1 MTSLGLPARTQCA
14 SFAEDIDRLGVQIP
28 PGASCLGFKSPTVLS
43 LGSSVLKEYGRC
55 EERLLSSTDKCNH
68 ETIRRF
74 LDFELIRKGLSDRR
88 RLKYVRVVRI
98 ILDLTQDRP
107 LSELKQK
114 DAEAFFFWLR
124 DSNLSD
130 DTKKSYWNV
139 FRIFAEWVN
148 SKIKV
153 RDFKLK
159 LRLKT
164 KLPEEILSEEEASR
178 LIETCRS
185 IRDRALVSLTYHAA
199 MRSGEVR
206 NLKVK
211 HLVFDQ
217 YGAYVM
223 VPEEGKTGMRR
234 IRIVEPVPL
243 LIQYMQDHRFRDEPE
258 APLFYRQ
265 DKKTRT
271 LLSSATLNN
280 IIKEAARRAG
290 IAKRVYPHLLRHSK
304 ATELAKKL
312 TSQELMIY
320 GGWRELSTVQVY
332 THLSGADI
340 DKKIL
345 EINGIKPDSSNH
357 TPIERP
363 SNQAYCQRCGNR
375 CDFYARFCS
384 QCGSPLEDKR
394 ALRSDEMAE
403 FQQFLVEMFQKWK
416 SYRGG

>member
-1 MTSLGLPARTQCA
+1 M
-14 SFAEDIDRLGVQIP
+14 
-28 PGASCLGFKSPTVLS
+28 
-43 LGSSVLKEYGRC
+43 
-55 EERLLSSTDKCNH
+55 LSSTDKGNH

-88 RLKYVRVVRI
+88 RLKYVRVIQIV
-98 ILDLTQDRP
+98 LDLTRKPGKP
-107 LSELKQK
+107 LSKLDQK
-114 DAEAFFFWLR
+114 DAETFFFWLR

-139 FRIFAEWVN
+139 FRIFAEWIN
-148 SKIKV
+148 PKIRV

-178 LIETCRS
+178 LVSACRS

-206 NLKVK
+206 NLRVK

-217 YGAYVM
+217 YGAYIM

-243 LIQYMQDHRFRDEPE
+243 LSQYMQDHRFRDDPE
-258 APLFYRQ
+258 APLFYRL
-265 DKKTRT
+265 DKNAKTP
-271 LLSSATLNN
+271 LSSATLNN
-280 IIKEAARRAG
+280 IIKEAAKRAG
-290 IAKRVYPHLLRHSK
+290 IVKRVYPHLLRHSK

-312 TSQELMIY
+312 TSQELMVY

-340 DKKIL
+340 DRKIL
-345 EINGIKPDSSNH
+345 EINGIKSDNGNH
-357 TPIERP
+357 IAIESP
-363 SNQAYCQRCGNR
+363 TNQINCHRCGNR
-375 CDFYARFCS
+375 NDLCAKFCS
-384 QCGSPLEDKR
+384 QCGSQLEQKK
-394 ALRSDEMAE
+394 ALQPDEMAE
-403 FQQFLVEMFQKWK
+403 FQQFLMEMFQKWK
-416 SYRGG
+416 SFKGK